1 MATQTPQWTT
11 GPDSSTRCTQ
21 TVLMQFGIFDR
32 VPENGWGVLQALL
45 DNGWTYDVHYPLG
58 IYTDNLGTVSRFV
71 REHPTGRWYI
81 VTKGHAMAVIDGVL
95 VDSAAEGPNRRRLL
109 AAYEVYRKEQAA

>member
-32 VPENGWGVLQALL
+32 VPRDGAGLLQALME
-45 DNGWTYDVHYPLG
+45 NGWTYQAYWPRDEA
-58 IYTDNLGTVSRFV
+58 YTDTVAKFV
-71 REHPTGRWYI
+71 REHQTGSYYI
-81 VTKGHAMAVIDGVL
+81 VTRGHAMAVINGVL
-95 VDSAAEGPNRRRLL
+95 VDSAGEGPNRRRLIG
-109 AAYEVYRKEQAA
+109 AFKVYRKEQEA